1 MKKQIFS
8 GILAAT
14 ILSSYANAA
23 FTDISSQEL
32 LQTANILKS
41 LKIMQGDSSTTFAPS
56 RNLTRAEFSKLLVTM
71 LGITDVSAYRNY
83 TIFPDVPSTHWAA
96 GYINA
101 AVRHPDLQKKNIIKG
116 YADGTFKPNNT
127 INYGEAC
134 TMLLLALGYT
144 VDEIGPMWPNDYVSR
159 AESLGL
165 KPDNKSFA
173 SSTIMS
179 REDAAYM
186 LFNAIMA
193 QGKDGKIIDSLTSSS
208 DSDGAILMAT
218 SKTDSELKENQA
230 KFYVNGE
237 IITKNTEGTIDES
250 MIGMRGTLYYSKQNS
265 GSVIT
270 IVPDNTA
277 RTETYNVTSVQ
288 ANKIETKEGKTIKPS
303 NDTMVYLNGSVG
315 KFGEN
320 WFNLLPDDEITLHYD
335 SSGSLT
341 LIRTS
346 ARQSSNTSFVYG
358 TKSERPIPE
367 GYKIIKN
374 GYEISRDKLKQY
386 DVVILEMDT
395 KTAKVSDDKLTGIY
409 ENAAPSYQNPSKIT
423 VLGKEFN
430 ISQNAASYFSS
441 LAQSSKITLLLDSYG
456 SVAAAYPS
464 STVSTSM
471 IGMFQSVNDG
481 KAQIRLLNG
490 ITVKVDISDNSK
502 QYVGRMVSIT
512 QNENGRTY
520 ISEWNTNSSK
530 PSGNWNIKS
539 GQLGGRQ
546 VSPNVTVWEKISDYS
561 PLYQTDIKDL
571 PFDEIKSSDIKN
583 VVIDSSGV
591 ITGIIIGDVTGD
603 AWNYGLGDVFTE
615 GTEETEGEPEISAF
629 LRYYDYTAGAE
640 SRLTY
645 KVYYRPSGANGQPI
659 GFPKSAENSFE
670 KQYLDSI
677 VLKNIANVKLTD
689 FDGSEGV
696 RTNNGYYKISDEV
709 QVYVRS
715 LRKFITLNQAKADY
729 TNFELYAE
737 RTADQGGK
745 IRMIIVS

>member
-8 GILAAT
+8 GILTAT

-83 TIFPDVPSTHWAA
+83 TIFPDVPSTHWAS

-116 YADGTFKPNNT
+116 YADGTFKPNDT

-250 MIGMRGTLYYSKQNS
+250 MIGMSGTLYYSKQNS

-386 DVVILEMDT
+386 DVVILEVDT

-471 IGMFQSVNDG
+471 TGMFQSVNDG

-512 QNENGRTY
+512 QNEN
-520 ISEWNTNSSK
+520 
-530 PSGNWNIKS
+530 
-539 GQLGGRQ
+539 
-546 VSPNVTVWEKISDYS
+546 
-561 PLYQTDIKDL
+561 
-571 PFDEIKSSDIKN
+571 
-583 VVIDSSGV
+583 
-591 ITGIIIGDVTGD
+591 
-603 AWNYGLGDVFTE
+603 
-615 GTEETEGEPEISAF
+615 
-629 LRYYDYTAGAE
+629 
-640 SRLTY
+640 
-645 KVYYRPSGANGQPI
+645 
-659 GFPKSAENSFE
+659 
-670 KQYLDSI
+670 
-677 VLKNIANVKLTD
+677 
-689 FDGSEGV
+689 V
-696 RTNNGYYKISDEV
+696 RG
-709 QVYVRS
+709 
-715 LRKFITLNQAKADY
+715 
-729 TNFELYAE
+729 
-737 RTADQGGK
+737 
-745 IRMIIVS
+745 

>member
-14 ILSSYANAA
+14 MLSSYASAT

-32 LQTANILKS
+32 SQTANILKS

-56 RNLTRAEFSKLLVTM
+56 RNLTRAEFAKLLVTM
-71 LGITDVSAYRNY
+71 LGITDVSAYKNY
-83 TIFPDVPSTHWAA
+83 TIFPDVPNTHWAA

-101 AVRHPDLQKKNIIKG
+101 AVRNPELQKKNIIKG
-116 YADGTFKPNNT
+116 YADGTFKPNDT

-144 VDEIGPMWPNDYVSR
+144 VDEIGPMWPNDYVSK
-159 AESLGL
+159 AETLGL
-165 KPDNKSFA
+165 KPNNKSFA
-173 SSTIMS
+173 SSTIIS

-193 QGKDGKIIDSLTSSS
+193 EGKDGKIIDSLTSSS
-208 DSDGAILMAT
+208 DSEGAILMAT

-230 KFYVNGE
+230 KFYIDGE

-250 MIGMRGTLYYSKQNS
+250 MIGMRGTLYYSKKNA
-265 GSVIT
+265 GSVIM
-270 IVPDNTA
+270 ILPDNTA
-277 RTETYNVTSVQ
+277 RTETYKVTSVQ
-288 ANKIETKEGKTIKPS
+288 ANKIETKEGTTIKPS

-320 WFNLLPDDEITLHYD
+320 WFNLLPEDEITLHYD
-335 SSGSLT
+335 SSGNLT

-346 ARQSSNTSFVYG
+346 ARQSSETSFVYG

-374 GYEISRDKLKQY
+374 GYEISRDKLKKY
-386 DVVILEMDT
+386 DVVIIETDT
-395 KTAKVSDDKLTGIY
+395 KTAKVSDIKLTGIY
-409 ENAAPSYQNPSKIT
+409 ENAVPSYQNPSKIT
-423 VLGKEFN
+423 MLGKEFN
-430 ISQNAASYFSS
+430 ISQNAASYFGS

-464 STVSTSM
+464 STISTSM
-471 IGMFQSVNDG
+471 IGMFQSVKDG
-481 KAQIRLLNG
+481 KGEIRLLNG
-490 ITVKVDISDNSK
+490 ITVKVDINDNNK
-502 QYVGRMVSIT
+502 QYVGQIVSIN

-520 ISEWNTNSSK
+520 ISEYNKFSNK
-530 PSGNWNIKS
+530 PSGNWDIKS
-539 GQLGGRQ
+539 GKLGNRD

-571 PFDEIKSSDIKN
+571 PFDEIKSSDIKS
-583 VVIDSSGV
+583 VVIDNLGV
-591 ITGIIIGDVTGD
+591 ITGIVLGDVTGD
-603 AWNYGLGDVFTE
+603 AWNYGFGDVASGDTADTE
-615 GTEETEGEPEISAF
+615 SEPEISAF
-629 LRYYDYTAGAE
+629 LRYYDYAAGAE
-640 SRLTY
+640 ARLTY
-645 KVYYRPSGANGQPI
+645 RVHYRPSGANGQPI
-659 GFPKSAENSFE
+659 GFPKNAENDLE

-689 FDGSEGV
+689 FDGEEGV

-709 QVYVRS
+709 QVYVRD
-715 LRKFITLNQAKADY
+715 LHKFITLNQAKADY
-729 TNFELYAE
+729 TNFVLYAE